1 MLLVTADFNLAHI
14 FSSSTPGV
22 THFVLYN
29 NSVGP
34 DVTKVLRLY
43 DSLGIIVVLKWNLP
57 QGKKAV
63 NKKGETI
70 NIY

>member
-1 MLLVTADFNLAHI
+1 M
-14 FSSSTPGV
+14 

-43 DSLGIIVVLKWNLP
+43 DSLGIIVILKWNLP
-57 QGKKAV
+57 QGKKSV
-63 NKKGETI
+63 NKKRGKL
-70 NIY
+70 